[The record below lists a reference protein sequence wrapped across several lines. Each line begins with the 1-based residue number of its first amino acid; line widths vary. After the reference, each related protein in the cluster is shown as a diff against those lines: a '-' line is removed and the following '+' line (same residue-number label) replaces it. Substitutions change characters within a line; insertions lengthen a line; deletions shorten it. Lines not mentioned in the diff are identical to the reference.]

1 MGDRLHPTDDEA
13 TTIHVPLIPEFDIPF
28 DGSGNGE
35 RKGRRMGRMDGR
47 RAKIESCENERDK
60 SGMRNEERD
69 GWSGKWRFTELYTE
83 QRNEK

>member
-1 MGDRLHPTDDEA
+1 MGAETGREK
-13 TTIHVPLIPEFDIPF
+13 
-28 DGSGNGE
+28 
-35 RKGRRMGRMDGR
+35 KGGWEEWMEG
-47 RAKIESCENERDK
+47 RAKIETCENERDK

>member
-1 MGDRLHPTDDEA
+1 MGAET
-13 TTIHVPLIPEFDIPF
+13 
-28 DGSGNGE
+28 
-35 RKGRRMGRMDGR
+35 GREKEGGWEEWMEG
-47 RAKIESCENERDK
+47 RAKIENERDK

>member
-1 MGDRLHPTDDEA
+1 MGAETEGGW
-13 TTIHVPLIPEFDIPF
+13 EEWME
-28 DGSGNGE
+28 G
-35 RKGRRMGRMDGR
+35 
-47 RAKIESCENERDK
+47 RAKIETCENERDK